1 MNLEIVPVNID
12 DRYRRTLARGL
23 CGDRDGPRALAAME
37 ITNLYRWIEAHAMA
51 KSKAAADF
59 SSFVR
64 SKKAADGAAPAT
76 AKTTNT
82 VQQKL
87 AACRV
92 SRAQWERLQHLC
104 IAEDTSVQAVV
115 SEALADWFKKRR
127 LPW

>member
-1 MNLEIVPVNID
+1 
-12 DRYRRTLARGL
+12 
-23 CGDRDGPRALAAME
+23 
-37 ITNLYRWIEAHAMA
+37 MA

-64 SKKAADGAAPAT
+64 TKKSTFEPAPVPAKNAT
-76 AKTTNT
+76 PGG
-82 VQQKL
+82 QKL

-115 SEALADWFKKRR
+115 SEALADWFKKRG